1 MSRTII
7 DIPAPLLHEADE
19 LCQRLGVSRAEVVRR
34 ALREFLKRNESVS
47 TDGFGLWAHQ
57 EADNK
62 AGADGSRKRGAERR

>member
-1 MSRTII
+1 VSRTII

-34 ALREFLKRNESVS
+34 ALREFLKQNESEN
-47 TDGFGLWAHQ
+47 TDAFGLWAHQ
-57 EADNK
+57 EAGNK